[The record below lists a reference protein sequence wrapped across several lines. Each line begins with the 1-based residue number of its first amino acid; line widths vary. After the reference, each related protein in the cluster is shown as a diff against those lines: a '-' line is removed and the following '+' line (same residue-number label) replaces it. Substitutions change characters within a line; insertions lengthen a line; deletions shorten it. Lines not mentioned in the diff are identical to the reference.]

1 MEDFLAA
8 VAQAM
13 NDSELSAVELIGCLE
28 IAKAELIESLFD
40 AGEDEA

>member
-28 IAKAELIESLFD
+28 VAKAELLESLFTP
-40 AGEDEA
+40 DEE